1 MTVTVNY
8 KLYNGFVKGEE
19 EMTYSAYIERQKEI
33 IKSRHEFDGE
43 CLDRVYCA
51 DTERLFDDLRT
62 IKGLNVA
69 ERTEKA
75 TKV

>member
-1 MTVTVNY
+1 
-8 KLYNGFVKGEE
+8 
-19 EMTYSAYIERQKEI
+19 MTYTAYIQRQKEI
-33 IKSRHEFDGE
+33 IRSRHEFDE
-43 CLDRVYCA
+43 ERINQPYCA

-69 ERTEKA
+69 ERLEKA